1 MTGSKV
7 DGMSPTHT
15 RLPAATMTARL
26 TAEAF
31 GTTILVIA
39 IVGAALFASRFGEG
53 TDVSGEGIGFV
64 GISLAAGLALIA
76 AVYAFGPIS
85 GGHFN
90 PAVTLGAAAAGRMPW
105 RDVPSYIAAQCIGAT
120 IASTLIFLIG
130 LFGPD
135 GWLEAQRTAGFASNG
150 FGASS
155 PGGFGMGAAIIGE
168 ALFAALLIFVF
179 LGVTHPARGT
189 PLGGLV
195 TGVTLALIY
204 LVLLPIDF
212 ASVNPARSIATAVYG
227 STEALA
233 QLWVFL
239 VFPMIGALL
248 AGLAYRAL
256 FDVSEREELD
266 T

>member
-1 MTGSKV
+1 MRTTGSTP
-7 DGMSPTHT
+7 G
-15 RLPAATMTARL
+15 AATMTARL

-53 TDVSGEGIGFV
+53 TDASGEGIGFI

-76 AVYAFGPIS
+76 SVYAFGPIS

-105 RDVPSYIAAQCIGAT
+105 REVPSYIAAQCVGAT

-150 FGASS
+150 FGEAS

-168 ALFAALLIFVF
+168 GLFAALLIFVF
-179 LGVTHPARGT
+179 LGVTHPVRGT

-195 TGVTLALIY
+195 SGVTLALIH

-212 ASVNPARSIATAVYG
+212 AAVNPARSIATAVYG
-227 STEALA
+227 NAEALT
-233 QLWVFL
+233 QLWVFV
-239 VFPMIGALL
+239 VFPLLGALL

-256 FDVSEREELD
+256 FDVTESED
-266 T
+266 PGV